1 MGIIQIFTAGYV
13 CGIGLSILCYL
24 LAAPL
29 KIFKS
34 LTSMS
39 V

>member
-1 MGIIQIFTAGYV
+1 MGILEIFSAGYV
-13 CGIGLSILCYL
+13 CGIGLSIISYL

-34 LTSMS
+34 LVSMS
-39 V
+39 A